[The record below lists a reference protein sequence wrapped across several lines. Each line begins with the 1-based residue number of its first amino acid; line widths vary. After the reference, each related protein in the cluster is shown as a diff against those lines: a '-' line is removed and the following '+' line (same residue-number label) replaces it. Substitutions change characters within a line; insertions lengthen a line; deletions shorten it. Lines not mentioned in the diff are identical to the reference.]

1 MYTFIQQ
8 GSIKW
13 IKIDSKTITLLQKDL
28 YFIGVSIYTKWL
40 VGRGY
45 LN

>member
-13 IKIDSKTITLLQKDL
+13 IKIDSKTITLLQKIYILLECLFTLSDL
-28 YFIGVSIYTKWL
+28 LAEAI
-40 VGRGY
+40 
-45 LN
+45 